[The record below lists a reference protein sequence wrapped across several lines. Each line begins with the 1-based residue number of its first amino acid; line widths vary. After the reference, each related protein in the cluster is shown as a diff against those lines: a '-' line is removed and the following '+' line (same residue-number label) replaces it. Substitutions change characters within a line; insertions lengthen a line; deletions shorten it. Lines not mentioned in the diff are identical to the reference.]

1 MRITKKT
8 LQPVVDRINR
18 ETGSPAEPW
27 TKGEDGR
34 LKANIGN
41 YHLSSD
47 HGGYALHRMA
57 NERGGVSDVLSTG
70 HVPAR
75 ELYGLMHAWL
85 VGLASVRD

>member
-18 ETGSPAEPW
+18 ETGSPMEPW
-27 TKGEDGR
+27 TKSEDGR
-34 LKANIGN
+34 WKANIGN
-41 YHLSSD
+41 YHLSSAY
-47 HGGYALHRMA
+47 GGYALHRMV
-57 NERGGVSDVLSTG
+57 NEHGGVSDVFRAG

-85 VGLASVRD
+85 TGLASVRD